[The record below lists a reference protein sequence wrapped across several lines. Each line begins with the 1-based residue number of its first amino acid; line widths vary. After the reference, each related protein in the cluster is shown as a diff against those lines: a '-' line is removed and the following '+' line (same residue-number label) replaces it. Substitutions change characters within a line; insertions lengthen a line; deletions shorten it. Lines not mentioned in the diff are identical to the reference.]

1 MQIIKYKRLREPHQ
15 LLKLR
20 KEPALKVRKRGRFGS
35 CRTEQ
40 IGWNRSD
47 AMAGV
52 PMRKALGIFIWV
64 YRLMGKSVNRKNSK
78 THEPIDQL
86 THQPIKGGINYEKN
100 FKQTG
105 AKEH

>member
-1 MQIIKYKRLREPHQ
+1 
-15 LLKLR
+15 
-20 KEPALKVRKRGRFGS
+20 
-35 CRTEQ
+35 
-40 IGWNRSD
+40 
-47 AMAGV
+47 
-52 PMRKALGIFIWV
+52 MRKALGIFIWV